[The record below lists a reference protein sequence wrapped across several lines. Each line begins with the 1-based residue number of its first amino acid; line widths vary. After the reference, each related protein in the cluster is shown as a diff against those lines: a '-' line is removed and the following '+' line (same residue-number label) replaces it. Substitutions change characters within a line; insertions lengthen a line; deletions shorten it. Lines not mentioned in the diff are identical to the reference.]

1 MKLEEL
7 NERNFVFFR
16 ETLEKLL
23 TPDSLMLG
31 CLIYSNDFN
40 SGCEGRKYIFP
51 ANIVYVND
59 EGVLTLANDYFYN
72 AGLESFDSRED
83 GISAGHYFDNW
94 SDSDIVIYSE
104 KPAPMPEELRAA
116 IEKLNP
122 EEVGILRQDYL
133 EEISKLAEI
142 YQADKTEENLENL
155 DSKISEFF
163 CNSLFGE
170 KYTPDKKSYGYFCSI
185 KFTADEESIKE
196 ILTFNDPKFDLGGI
210 TPLSTDANSKLKVA
224 FTPSSSNDK
233 DNKNLSDLTDSGLLE
248 FVSLV
253 EDQTFLGLRQF
264 REDFDSL
271 DAFKELIKRFNIQF
285 KPKKEASSPF
295 NIKTKVKKDVE
306 AQAPVEQ
313 LNEAVNEAED
323 LVGEPV
329 EDGGAGDMAGVG
341 VQGN

>member
-40 SGCEGRKYIFP
+40 SGYEGRKFIFP

-72 AGLESFDSRED
+72 TGITSFDSRED

-104 KPAPMPEELRAA
+104 RPAPMPEELRAA

-122 EEVGILRQDYL
+122 EENGIFRQDCL
-133 EEISKLAEI
+133 EEISKLVEI
-142 YQADKTEENLENL
+142 YQADKTEENLNNL
-155 DSKISEFF
+155 DKKISEFF
-163 CNSLFGE
+163 CSSLFGE
-170 KYTPDKKSYGYFCSI
+170 KYSPEKRSLGYFCSI

-210 TPLSTDANSKLKVA
+210 NPLSTNEADKLVT
-224 FTPSSSNDK
+224 FFSTTSSDK
-233 DNKNLSDLTDSGLLE
+233 DVKNLSDLTDSGLLE
-248 FVSLV
+248 FINLV

-271 DAFKELIKRFNIQF
+271 EAFKELTKKFNVQF
-285 KPKKEASSPF
+285 NTKKASSPF
-295 NIKTKVKKDVE
+295 DIKEKNPQKQPVEVAVDEGNVE
-306 AQAPVEQ
+306 AEAI
-313 LNEAVNEAED
+313 NE
-323 LVGEPV
+323 
-329 EDGGAGDMAGVG
+329 AGDMAGVG
-341 VQGN
+341 AQN